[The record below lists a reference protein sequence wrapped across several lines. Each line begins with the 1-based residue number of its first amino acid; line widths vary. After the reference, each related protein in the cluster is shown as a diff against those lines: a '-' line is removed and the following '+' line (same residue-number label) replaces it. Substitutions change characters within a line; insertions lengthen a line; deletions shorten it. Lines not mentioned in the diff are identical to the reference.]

1 MSAHGARRLS
11 VMAEN
16 ALNVVAIE
24 LLACVQGCDFHTPLK
39 SGVALERMR
48 ALVRERVPRLVHD
61 RPFAPDIAAAA
72 ELVRSGALVAAADP
86 DILPGIDGVKA

>member
-16 ALNVVAIE
+16 ALNIVAIE
-24 LLACVQGCDFHTPLK
+24 LLAGVQGCDFHAPMQ
-39 SGVALERMR
+39 SSAAIERAR
-48 ALVRERVPRLVHD
+48 ALLRQSVPRLVDD

-72 ELVRSGALVAAADP
+72 DLVRSGALISAIGVTFPKLEAAGP
-86 DILPGIDGVKA
+86 